1 MNDST
6 RDNSKRLAVRRRG
19 SIYAVVLAMA
29 ILVSLIGLSAVA
41 VGRIN
46 LRAAAGG
53 SDASSAELLA
63 VSAVEHAIT
72 VLNSEAGWRGNT
84 AYANEQRTNPIA
96 LGDGQFCWK
105 LKDERDHN
113 IAYTAGGIQPVR
125 VYGIGEV
132 GDARRVYSVELVP
145 TGTNLLTN
153 PGFES
158 GLLPYEAEGT
168 CVVEATATDV
178 RNGLRSLMVR
188 SRASNTSGPR
198 QDVMAKIVDGKWYY
212 AEAWVKMSTTEEV
225 ATISMVARK
234 SGQTDVPM
242 AAASGQTPQTVK
254 LEWTKIGYAFKA
266 NIPGGYD
273 SVYWR
278 ITTSSSA
285 QDFQVDDVKLI
296 QETSPGVA
304 MPMAPARETWKQE
317 TPD

>member
-1 MNDST
+1 MKDST
-6 RDNSKRLAVRRRG
+6 RNNSKRLAVRRRG

-63 VSAVEHAIT
+63 VSAIEHAIT
-72 VLNSEAGWRGNT
+72 VLNSEAGWRGNV
-84 AYANEQRTNPIA
+84 AYANEQKTNPIA
-96 LGDGQFCWK
+96 LGEGQFRWK
-105 LKDERDHN
+105 LTDERDHN

-132 GDARRVYSVELVP
+132 GEARRVYSVELVP
-145 TGTNLLTN
+145 TGTNLLAN
-153 PGFES
+153 PGLET
-158 GLLPYEAEGT
+158 GLAPYAAEGT
-168 CVVEATATDV
+168 CTVDTVATDV
-178 RNGLRSLMVR
+178 RNGLRSLLVTG
-188 SRASNTSGPR
+188 RASNTTGPR
-198 QDVMAKIVDGKWYY
+198 QDVTAKIIDGKWYY
-212 AEAWVKMSTTEEV
+212 AEAWVKMSTAEEV
-225 ATISMVARK
+225 AVISLVARK
-234 SGQTDVPM
+234 SGQSDVPM
-242 AAASGQTPQTVK
+242 TAASGQTPQTVK

-278 ITTSSSA
+278 ITTNSTS
-285 QDFQVDDVKLI
+285 QDFRVDDVKLI
-296 QETSPGVA
+296 QETSTGVA